1 MKATKRQVTR
11 QSENCRREKR
21 ETNIERDRQT
31 SINKKRRVNNAT
43 TRGDER
49 VVSRF
54 DLPTGHARRNIK
66 RKGLGKIE
74 RKTETAT
81 ERKREIGM
89 ASA

>member
-21 ETNIERDRQT
+21 ETSIERDRQT

-66 RKGLGKIE
+66 REGRGKLE
-74 RKTETAT
+74 TETETAT
-81 ERKREIGM
+81 ERKRER
-89 ASA
+89 